1 MQEYLHHEHKVE
13 VPIKC
18 LEGRLYTRI
27 SAHIYNDID
36 DYAKF
41 AADIKKLV

>member
-1 MQEYLHHEHKVE
+1 MLHFEHGIE

-27 SAHIYNDID
+27 SAHVYNTID
-36 DYAKF
+36 EYEKLAMV
-41 AADIKKLV
+41 IKKLI